1 MLLFVLLID
10 AHFDNYSSNY
20 MRPGNKFEE
29 NEPGIGNGC
38 RYTHMMYTI
47 LAFKGYRP
55 AAQDSHIIHFANTC
69 INAMGQEKETGR
81 VNITESNCGDPGE
94 LPFFGKAHEC

>member
-55 AAQDSHIIHFANTC
+55 RPAAQDSHIIHFANTC
-69 INAMGQEKETGR
+69 INAASLRETGR
-81 VNITESNCGDPGE
+81 PKIQDTTCEDKRE
-94 LPFFGKAHEC
+94 LPPRKQK